1 MDNWKEYMNK
11 QLRKNIALV
20 RGAFIYGNNYYKTRS
35 IEKFLSGQIDGI
47 KYVHIDRFSTVVVSD
62 LGLEEF
68 YHFKTYRTNLVPLI
82 SYIVSSLYKNLDM
95 MTAPSKANVVF
106 FLDKDTEIK
115 FSDINT
121 RFAVGFEY
129 GSHDVL
135 TYVFDNKDKKYTKK
149 FWKRL
154 GAHRLKLIKYLKKVE
169 ESKKLNKYAID
180 SHVAHHLRKYYN
192 SLSPSEKLE
201 VELDL

>member
-1 MDNWKEYMNK
+1 MNK

-20 RGAFIYGNNYYKTRS
+20 RGAFIYGDNCYNARS

-47 KYVHIDRFSTVVVSD
+47 KYVHIDRFSTVVISD
-62 LGLEEF
+62 LGVEEF
-68 YHFKTYRTNLVPLI
+68 YHSKTCRTNLVPLI
-82 SYIVSSLYKNLDM
+82 SYIASSLYKNLDM
-95 MTAPSKANVVF
+95 MTAPSKANTVF

-121 RFAVGFEY
+121 MFVVGFEH
-129 GSHDVL
+129 GAHDVL

-154 GAHRLKLIKYLKKVE
+154 GAHRLKLIKYFKKAE
-169 ESKKLNKYAID
+169 ESKKLKCTID
-180 SHVAHHLRKYYN
+180 SHVAYHLRKYYN
-192 SLSPSEKLE
+192 ALSPSEKLE

>member
-1 MDNWKEYMNK
+1 MNK
-11 QLRKNIALV
+11 QLRKDIALV
-20 RGAFIYGNNYYKTRS
+20 RRAYILESNYDGRI
-35 IEKFLSGQIDGI
+35 IEKFLSGQIEGI
-47 KYVHIDRFSTVVVSD
+47 KYVHIDRFNTVVISD
-62 LGLEEF
+62 LGMKEF
-68 YHFKTYRTNLVPLI
+68 YHFKTYTTNLVPAI

-95 MTAPSKANVVF
+95 MMAPSKANSVF
-106 FLDKDTEIK
+106 FLDKDTEFK
-115 FSDINT
+115 LGDINT
-121 RFAVGFEY
+121 MFVVGFEY
-129 GSHDVL
+129 AGHDVW

-154 GAHRLKLIKYLKKVE
+154 GAHRLKLIKYFKKVKE
-169 ESKKLNKYAID
+169 CNKLNKYTID

>member
-1 MDNWKEYMNK
+1 MNK
-11 QLRKNIALV
+11 QLRKDIALV
-20 RGAFIYGNNYYKTRS
+20 RRAYILDSNYDGRS
-35 IEKFLSGQIDGI
+35 IEKFLSGQIEGI
-47 KYVHIDRFSTVVVSD
+47 KCVHIDRFNTVVISD
-62 LGLEEF
+62 LGIKEF
-68 YHFKTYRTNLVPLI
+68 YHFKTYTTNLVPAI

-95 MTAPSKANVVF
+95 MMAPSKANSVF
-106 FLDKDTEIK
+106 FLDKDTEFK
-115 FSDINT
+115 LGDINT
-121 RFAVGFEY
+121 MFVVGFEY
-129 GSHDVL
+129 AGHDVW

-169 ESKKLNKYAID
+169 ESKKLNKYTID

>member
-1 MDNWKEYMNK
+1 MNK

-20 RGAFIYGNNYYKTRS
+20 RGAFIYGNNYYNARS

-47 KYVHIDRFSTVVVSD
+47 KYVHIDRFSTVVISD
-62 LGLEEF
+62 LGVEEF
-68 YHFKTYRTNLVPLI
+68 YHSKTCRTNLVPLI
-82 SYIVSSLYKNLDM
+82 SYIASSLYKSLDM
-95 MTAPSKANVVF
+95 MTAPSKANTVF

-121 RFAVGFEY
+121 MFVVGFEH
-129 GSHDVL
+129 GAHDVL

-154 GAHRLKLIKYLKKVE
+154 GAHRLKLIKYFKKPR
-169 ESKKLNKYAID
+169 NP
-180 SHVAHHLRKYYN
+180 RN
-192 SLSPSEKLE
+192 
-201 VELDL
+201 